1 MTVHVDHLVVA
12 AASLAQGAAWCEATL
27 GVAPGPGGRHA
38 LMGTHNRL
46 AKIASAAFPDAY
58 LEIIA
63 IDPEAPPPARVRWFG
78 LDDPALQAS
87 LIERGPRLVHVVA
100 RSTMLDMHRWGLINV
115 GLQPGEPVSA
125 HRDTPAGR
133 LAWQI
138 LVRDDGRLL
147 CGGALP
153 TLIQWSGRHP
163 VAAMPDSGL
172 ALKALTLRGVPER
185 ARDVLRLRGV
195 QVLADAGDGAGA
207 PALSATLATPRG
219 EVTLESA

>member
-1 MTVHVDHLVVA
+1 MTVWVDHLVVA
-12 AASLAQGAAWCEATL
+12 AATLAQGVAWCEATL
-27 GVAPGPGGRHA
+27 GVVPGPGGRHA
-38 LMGTHNRL
+38 LFGTHNRL
-46 AKIASAAFPDAY
+46 AKIASAAFPDSY

-63 IDPEAPPPARVRWFG
+63 VDPEAPPPGRVRWFG

-87 LIERGPRLVHVVA
+87 LRERGPHLVHVVA

-115 GLQPGEPVSA
+115 GLQPGDPVSA
-125 HRDTPAGR
+125 HRDTPEGR

-153 TLIQWSGRHP
+153 TLIQWQGRHP
-163 VAAMPDSGL
+163 TAAMADSGL
-172 ALKALTLRGVPER
+172 ALQTLTLRGVPER

-195 QVLADAGDGAGA
+195 QVLPEGA

-219 EVTLESA
+219 EVVLESA